1 MVRKLEVDA
10 LKSDLAAVR
19 GLLARRTPETDPI
32 GHLQFSN
39 RAEQIERQLAELG
52 NLPDNKASI
61 AVYFAGTPV
70 QGSRGI
76 GAGFAGKAVNLFQEL
91 VSKQFANMERGAMAN
106 VGPVPLRGSSDLLLT
121 NVARGSFGVILEES
135 NGNDSLTESELHVA
149 VSKVAQDI
157 EGTSQVDATAF
168 EEMLGEVDARYFA
181 TLSQLFRL
189 FDESNATV
197 RMVESNHDISL
208 DSQAVHRGRERTD
221 AAIMNDDD
229 DVRYSGRLFLLPAAR
244 KFELKVIG
252 TGESIHG
259 NVSREFSSSYLDR
272 IGAEDVVNRDW
283 IVRLKSRSI
292 TRPNSTSQVRYTL
305 MGLVEQVSAGAT

>member
-1 MVRKLEVDA
+1 MVRKLQVDA
-10 LKSDLAAVR
+10 LTSDLASVR
-19 GLLARRTPETDPI
+19 GLLARRTPENDPI
-32 GHLQFSN
+32 GFLQFSN
-39 RAEQIERQLAELG
+39 RVEQIELQLAELG

-61 AVYFAGTPV
+61 AVYFAGIPV

-91 VSKQFANMERGAMAN
+91 VSKQFATMERGVMAN
-106 VGPVPLRGSSDLLLT
+106 VGPVPLRGNSELLLT
-121 NVARGSFGVILEES
+121 NVARGSFGVILEEAD
-135 NGNDSLTESELHVA
+135 GNESLTESELHIA
-149 VSKVAQDI
+149 VSKVAMDI
-157 EGTSQVDATAF
+157 QGAAQVDATAF

-189 FDESNATV
+189 FDDSNATV
-197 RMVESNHDISL
+197 RMVESQNDISL

-229 DVRYSGRLFLLPAAR
+229 DVRFSGRLFLLPAAR

-252 TGESIHG
+252 TEESIHG
-259 NVSREFSSSYLDR
+259 NVSSEFSRSYLDR
-272 IGAEDVVNRDW
+272 IGAEGVVNRDW

-292 TRPNSTSQVRYTL
+292 TRPNSTPQVRYTL
-305 MGLVEQVSAGAT
+305 MGLLEPVNAGAS